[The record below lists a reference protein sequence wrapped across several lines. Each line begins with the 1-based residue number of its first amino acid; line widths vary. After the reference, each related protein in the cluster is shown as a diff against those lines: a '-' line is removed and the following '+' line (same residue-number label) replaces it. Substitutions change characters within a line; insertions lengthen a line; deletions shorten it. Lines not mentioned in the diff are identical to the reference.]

1 MDVLSAHALR
11 GNIRARHVGQGRG
24 PRRGENALVLDRQ
37 VQLQKLAP
45 VLALHI
51 AGRQPILFLCAS
63 RLRLSRRR
71 IRAADSVFA
80 GCFAPSKCENLR
92 ERRLATAFDRKLPK
106 LAKWK
111 AAGAVSVLILE
122 TSDIALTNHILV
134 AEAVQKLLHSRADRP
149 DQIWLVDTVLA
160 HVSFFG
166 T

>member
-1 MDVLSAHALR
+1 
-11 GNIRARHVGQGRG
+11 
-24 PRRGENALVLDRQ
+24 

-51 AGRQPILFLCAS
+51 AGRQPILFYVPLDCVFHVV
-63 RLRLSRRR
+63 
-71 IRAADSVFA
+71 VFA
-80 GCFAPSKCENLR
+80 QPIAFSPVALPLR
-92 ERRLATAFDRKLPK
+92 SARISVSGGLQLLDRKLPK